1 MYSVRNYNINRYVQ
15 TVSTTAG
22 IWLLKD
28 KREKIMKRIL
38 ALIISTLCLA
48 GGIAAKD
55 NSVAYVDMAY
65 ILKNLPQYETAN
77 EQLTMMAKRW
87 QKEVDALEQEI
98 RVMTTNY
105 QTEQIFLSEEMRQR
119 REEEILQKEQEAIE
133 LKRKYFGE
141 AGELVKKREALL
153 KPIQDEIYAAIQEL
167 ANEKHIDVIK
177 DRSSDPGLLYMSS
190 KLDYSDQLLQK
201 LGAK

>member
-1 MYSVRNYNINRYVQ
+1 
-15 TVSTTAG
+15 
-22 IWLLKD
+22 
-28 KREKIMKRIL
+28 MKRFIVL
-38 ALIISTLCLA
+38 MISALCAIGCMQ
-48 GGIAAKD
+48 AKD

-77 EQLTMMAKRW
+77 EQLTMIAKL
-87 QKEVDALEQEI
+87 A
-98 RVMTTNY
+98 
-105 QTEQIFLSEEMRQR
+105 
-119 REEEILQKEQEAIE
+119 KEQESIE

-141 AGELVKKREALL
+141 SGELVKKREALL

>member
-1 MYSVRNYNINRYVQ
+1 MIDDLRLTIYDLGL
-15 TVSTTAG
+15 TT
-22 IWLLKD
+22 D
-28 KREKIMKRIL
+28 KKMKRIF
-38 ALIISTLCLA
+38 ALIISVLCLVGA
-48 GGIAAKD
+48 YGAKE
-55 NSVAYVDMAY
+55 NTVGYVDMAY
-65 ILKNLPQYETAN
+65 ILKNLPQYETAT
-77 EQLTMMAKRW
+77 EQLTMIAKRW

-105 QTEQIFLSEEMRQR
+105 QTEQIFLSEDMRTR
-119 REEEILQKEQEAIE
+119 REEEILQKEKEAIE

-141 AGELVKKREALL
+141 SGELVKKREALL

-167 ANEKHIDVIK
+167 ANDKHIDVIK

>member
-1 MYSVRNYNINRYVQ
+1 
-15 TVSTTAG
+15 
-22 IWLLKD
+22 
-28 KREKIMKRIL
+28 MKRL
-38 ALIISTLCLA
+38 FALIISTLCLIGA
-48 GGIAAKD
+48 YGAKE
-55 NSVAYVDMAY
+55 NTVGYVDMAY

-77 EQLTMMAKRW
+77 EQLTMIAKRW
-87 QKEVDALEQEI
+87 QKEIDALEQDV

-105 QTEQIFLSEEMRQR
+105 QTEQIFLSEDMRTR
-119 REEEILQKEQEAIE
+119 REEEILAKEKEAIE

-141 AGELVKKREALL
+141 NGELVKKREALL

-167 ANEKHIDVIK
+167 ANEKRLDVIK
-177 DRSSDPGLLYMSS
+177 DRSSDPGLLYLSS

>member
-1 MYSVRNYNINRYVQ
+1 
-15 TVSTTAG
+15 
-22 IWLLKD
+22 
-28 KREKIMKRIL
+28 
-38 ALIISTLCLA
+38 
-48 GGIAAKD
+48 
-55 NSVAYVDMAY
+55 
-65 ILKNLPQYETAN
+65 
-77 EQLTMMAKRW
+77 
-87 QKEVDALEQEI
+87 
-98 RVMTTNY
+98 
-105 QTEQIFLSEEMRQR
+105 MRQR